1 MQELIDDLRSALDQ
15 MNRSLKEISEQNQR
29 QTKLLEQI
37 AQKAGVRIV
46 DNDE

>member
-1 MQELIDDLRSALDQ
+1 MQDLIDDLRSALDQ

-37 AQKAGVRIV
+37 AQKAGVKL
-46 DNDE
+46 DGDS

>member
-1 MQELIDDLRSALDQ
+1 MQDLIDDLRSALDQ

-37 AQKAGVRIV
+37 AQNAGVKP
-46 DNDE
+46 DGDS